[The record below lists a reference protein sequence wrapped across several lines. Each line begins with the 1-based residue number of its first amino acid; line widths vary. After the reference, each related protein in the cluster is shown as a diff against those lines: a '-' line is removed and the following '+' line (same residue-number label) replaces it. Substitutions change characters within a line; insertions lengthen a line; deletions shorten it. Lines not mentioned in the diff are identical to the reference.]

1 MPAKKKSTALSKR
14 VTKKPTVIKKAS
26 ASPARAIRPKK
37 EDENLPKIK
46 VVAVGGSGK
55 SATNYMIKKDTKG
68 VQFIV
73 VNTDAQD
80 LNQSLAKKKIHIGK
94 NLTGGIGTG
103 MNPEVG
109 KSAAL
114 ETKEEITSA
123 LKDAQMVFITGGMG
137 GGTGT
142 GASPVIASIA
152 REMGILTVGVVT
164 KPFSFE
170 GARRTELAEA
180 GISELEK
187 NVDSYIVIPND
198 KILVAS
204 EEDTTM
210 NDAFAL
216 SDEVLKQAVEGI
228 SSLITT
234 PGRINV
240 DFADIKTVLSEAG
253 MALVGIGKSTGENR
267 GVEAATKAINSPLLD
282 ISAHGAGA
290 VLFSIS
296 AGDDLKMSEVE
307 SIASTITKEISPNA
321 IVKFGTIRDLKLKK
335 GEIKVT
341 VIASNF
347 DKTTNPIEP
356 LNEMDPT
363 INEMTEEEAEEVVS
377 RAKRNNSRRV
387 AQNEL
392 GDEDEGRDVMS
403 FLPKFIRDRL

>member
-1 MPAKKKSTALSKR
+1 MPTKTKSKALSKR
-14 VTKKPTVIKKAS
+14 VTKKPAVIKR
-26 ASPARAIRPKK
+26 ARSKK

-114 ETKEEITSA
+114 ETKEEITMA

-152 REMGILTVGVVT
+152 REMGILTVAVVT

-170 GARRTELAEA
+170 GTRRTELAEA
-180 GISELEK
+180 GISELEN

-204 EEDTTM
+204 EDEATM

-240 DFADIKTVLSEAG
+240 DFADIKTVLSDSG
-253 MALVGIGKSTGENR
+253 MALVGIGKARGESR
-267 GVEAATKAINSPLLD
+267 AAEAATRAINSPLLD
-282 ISAHGAGA
+282 ISANGAGA

-296 AGDDLKMSEVE
+296 AGDDLKMTEVQTIAE
-307 SIASTITKEISPNA
+307 SITKEISPDA
-321 IVKFGTIRDLKLKK
+321 IVKFGTIRDLKLRK

-347 DKTTNPIEP
+347 DKTVSQVSLRDDELV
-356 LNEMDPT
+356 LNELSEEEAAEVMSKARK
-363 INEMTEEEAEEVVS
+363 NNSEEEAEE
-377 RAKRNNSRRV
+377 
-387 AQNEL
+387 
-392 GDEDEGRDVMS
+392 GRDPIS